1 MAALLDKFYRDDA
14 KAAIRK
20 VIRMLKGTF
29 ALGILFADIPD
40 KIYAIRNVSPIIAGV
55 GKDRREAF
63 LASDVTALS
72 EYVSEYFVVPED
84 TLTILEPGR
93 ITMLDKKDDKVEPDY
108 LHVDW
113 QLGGNGKNGYEFFM
127 EKEIAEQPR
136 VIGETILCKIGR
148 AHV

>member
-1 MAALLDKFYRDDA
+1 MTRKRHQKGHPDAERDVCA
-14 KAAIRK
+14 WNP
-20 VIRMLKGTF
+20 
-29 ALGILFADIPD
+29 FADIPD

-93 ITMLDKKDDKVEPDY
+93 ITMLDKR
-108 LHVDW
+108 
-113 QLGGNGKNGYEFFM
+113 M
-127 EKEIAEQPR
+127 IR
-136 VIGETILCKIGR
+136 
-148 AHV
+148 